1 MGSIKEVFDKHPP
14 PIFVGIEVSI
24 ATKMWYGWSSM
35 KIFGAIHFITLS
47 VLVTLFLFWGLM
59 TSPGFSADPDPD
71 VSSSPDPYVLLYSD
85 FSQDLECYTLD
96 NRLRVVMAPQNDLHT
111 VTVRWSVQVGARDE
125 QSGESGYAHL
135 FEHMMFKGTPRAE
148 DGAYFRVIEQAG
160 GTANAFTS
168 FDVTSYHATCSPH
181 ALKQV
186 LWLEADRLKHL
197 DITPDKLKNQ
207 IATVLEEKAANLDN
221 QPYASALASFA
232 RKAAR
237 GSGYEG
243 LVIGLEQDL
252 KQATPKKV
260 KRFYDQYYHPANIV
274 LTLYGNFDPDLAK
287 KWITEYFAN
296 WKKPGKVNAREPHSL
311 VLDLPPSPHRL
322 FDPLAPYPVFIAA
335 WLTPGARD
343 PNHLVHQMIGQM
355 VLTGKNSLL
364 KQRLKQDDNSFLA
377 LGMALDSDALTIHG
391 IAIAPRS
398 YSSKESVL
406 ASLEKILSTPG
417 RDLFTQ
423 EMLEDQKREMGLY
436 FRGKLEDPGFVSLWL
451 TQGVRLHANPLAL
464 FELHRGIQ
472 YKNLSDIMQ
481 AWEEQWTEPDVILE
495 VTGDWK
501 IRWAKSI
508 MQWVPK
514 GTAIWLEDCFL

>member
-1 MGSIKEVFDKHPP
+1 MKPFGSIHL
-14 PIFVGIEVSI
+14 
-24 ATKMWYGWSSM
+24 
-35 KIFGAIHFITLS
+35 ITPSALV
-47 VLVTLFLFWGLM
+47 VLTLFLVLGLM
-59 TSPGFSADPDPD
+59 TGPGFSAEPDPD
-71 VSSSPDPYVLLYSD
+71 VTFPPEPYVLLDSYL
-85 FSQDLECYTLD
+85 FQDLKFYTLD
-96 NRLRVVMAPQNDLHT
+96 NGLRVVLAPQKGLHT

-125 QSGESGYAHL
+125 QPGESGYAHL
-135 FEHMMFKGTPRAE
+135 FEHMMYKGTPRAE
-148 DGAYFRVIEQAG
+148 DGVYFRVIEQAG
-160 GTANAFTS
+160 GTANAVTS
-168 FDVTSYHATCSPH
+168 FDVTSYHATCPPH

-197 DITPDKLKNQ
+197 AMTPDKLKNQ
-207 IATVLEEKAANLDN
+207 VATVLEEKATNLDN
-221 QPYASALASFA
+221 QPYASALAAFA

-252 KQATPKKV
+252 KQATPKTV

-274 LTLYGNFDPDLAK
+274 LTLYGNFDPDQAG

-296 WKKPGKVNAREPHSL
+296 WVKPGKVNAGKSSSI
-311 VLDLPPSPHRL
+311 VFALPPSPHRL
-322 FDPLAPYPVFIAA
+322 FDPLAPYPVYIAA

-343 PNHLVHQMIGQM
+343 PDHLIHQMIGQM
-355 VLTGKNSLL
+355 LLTGKNSLL

-377 LGMALDSDALTIHG
+377 LGVALDSDALAVYG

-398 YSSKESVL
+398 YASKESVL
-406 ASLEKILSTPG
+406 ASLEQILSTPG
-417 RDLFTQ
+417 RDLFTPG
-423 EMLEDQKREMGLY
+423 MLEDQKREMGLY
-436 FRGKLEDPGFVSLWL
+436 LSGKMEDPDLVSLWI

-464 FELHRGIQ
+464 FDQHRMLQ
-472 YKNLSDIMQ
+472 SKDLSDIMQ
-481 AWEEQWTEPDVILE
+481 AWEEQWAAPDVFLE